1 MQELRL
7 VLIIFGALIIA
18 ALLLH
23 GLWTSK
29 KEKPAKFGEKPQS
42 KLNESVVEPKV
53 ETPKVVQESVETP
66 VVKESKTKK
75 AERKEPELHFG
86 AKPEADPLL
95 GDIAP
100 ISADD
105 DLPKMSAVDEPKAK
119 AAVQPQAI
127 VEPVAQTVVSEPA
140 QAQAQAQAVEPTIEA
155 PVSVPEPTITAEP
168 VVHTPVAEPI
178 AAEMITPVVETT
190 VTPVIETPVTA
201 TEPQVK
207 PRHEELVEEVVTP
220 AEVSQPVPEIKQPE
234 VKVEPEFVEP
244 EPYEIIEP
252 VIAEPEPEPAPLEP
266 SYISLCVHARN
277 GGVLM
282 GRQLFTALENHGLIF
297 GENSVYHR
305 HLDRAGTQP
314 VIFSV
319 TNLVAPGNFPDINDA
334 HFETPGIGFFLML
347 PCPGRAD
354 DNFNT
359 MLQTAQRIADDLNAD
374 VLDHERNMITPYRIT
389 AYRDKAKLY
398 ANAK

>member
-105 DLPKMSAVDEPKAK
+105 LPKMSAVDEPKAK

-127 VEPVAQTVVSEPA
+127 VEPVAQTVVSEP
-140 QAQAQAQAVEPTIEA
+140 AQAQAVEPTIEA

-178 AAEMITPVVETT
+178 AAEMITPVVETA

-201 TEPQVK
+201 TEPQVE
-207 PRHEELVEEVVTP
+207 PRQEELVEEVVAQ
-220 AEVSQPVPEIKQPE
+220 AEISQPVPEVKQSE

>member
-140 QAQAQAQAVEPTIEA
+140 QAQAVEPTIEA

-178 AAEMITPVVETT
+178 AAEMITPVVETA

-201 TEPQVK
+201 TEPQVE
-207 PRHEELVEEVVTP
+207 PRQEELVEEVVAQ
-220 AEVSQPVPEIKQPE
+220 AEISQPVPEVKQSE

>member
-53 ETPKVVQESVETP
+53 ETPKVVQESVDTP

-178 AAEMITPVVETT
+178 AAEMITPVVETA

-201 TEPQVK
+201 TEPQVE
-207 PRHEELVEEVVTP
+207 PRQEELVEEVVAQ
-220 AEVSQPVPEIKQPE
+220 AEISQPVPEVKQSE

-354 DNFNT
+354 DNFNM

>member
-53 ETPKVVQESVETP
+53 ETPKVVQGSVETP

-105 DLPKMSAVDEPKAK
+105 DLPKMSAVDEPKA
-119 AAVQPQAI
+119 AVQPQAI

-140 QAQAQAQAVEPTIEA
+140 QAQAVEPTIEA
-155 PVSVPEPTITAEP
+155 PVSVPEPTMTAEP
-168 VVHTPVAEPI
+168 VVH
-178 AAEMITPVVETT
+178 TPVVETT
-190 VTPVIETPVTA
+190 VTPVIETPVTV
-201 TEPQVK
+201 TEAQVE

-220 AEVSQPVPEIKQPE
+220 AEVSQPVPEIEQPE

-297 GENSVYHR
+297 GENSVYHC

>member
-53 ETPKVVQESVETP
+53 ETPKVVQGSVETP

-105 DLPKMSAVDEPKAK
+105 DLPKMSAVDEPKA
-119 AAVQPQAI
+119 AVQPQAI

-140 QAQAQAQAVEPTIEA
+140 QAQAVEPTIEA
-155 PVSVPEPTITAEP
+155 PVSVPEPTMTAEP
-168 VVHTPVAEPI
+168 VVH
-178 AAEMITPVVETT
+178 TPVVETT
-190 VTPVIETPVTA
+190 VTPVIETPVTV
-201 TEPQVK
+201 TEPQVE

-220 AEVSQPVPEIKQPE
+220 AEVSQPVPEIEQPE

-297 GENSVYHR
+297 GENSVYHC

>member
-105 DLPKMSAVDEPKAK
+105 DLPKMSAVDEPKA
-119 AAVQPQAI
+119 AVQPQAI

-140 QAQAQAQAVEPTIEA
+140 QAQAVEPTIEA
-155 PVSVPEPTITAEP
+155 PVSVPEPTMTSEP
-168 VVHTPVAEPI
+168 VVYTPVAEPI
-178 AAEMITPVVETT
+178 AAEMITPV
-190 VTPVIETPVTA
+190 IETSVTA
-201 TEPQVK
+201 TEPQVE

-220 AEVSQPVPEIKQPE
+220 AEVSQPEPEIKQPE

>member
-105 DLPKMSAVDEPKAK
+105 DLPKMSAVDEPKA
-119 AAVQPQAI
+119 AVQPQAI

-140 QAQAQAQAVEPTIEA
+140 QAQAQAQAVEPTIET
-155 PVSVPEPTITAEP
+155 PVSVPEPTMTAEP

-178 AAEMITPVVETT
+178 AAEMITPV
-190 VTPVIETPVTA
+190 IETPVTA
-201 TEPQVK
+201 TEPQVE
-207 PRHEELVEEVVTP
+207 PRHEELVTP
-220 AEVSQPVPEIKQPE
+220 AEVSQPVPEVKQPE

-297 GENSVYHR
+297 GENSVYHC

>member
-1 MQELRL
+1 
-7 VLIIFGALIIA
+7 
-18 ALLLH
+18 
-23 GLWTSK
+23 
-29 KEKPAKFGEKPQS
+29 
-42 KLNESVVEPKV
+42 
-53 ETPKVVQESVETP
+53 
-66 VVKESKTKK
+66 
-75 AERKEPELHFG
+75 
-86 AKPEADPLL
+86 
-95 GDIAP
+95 
-100 ISADD
+100 
-105 DLPKMSAVDEPKAK
+105 
-119 AAVQPQAI
+119 
-127 VEPVAQTVVSEPA
+127 A

-190 VTPVIETPVTA
+190 VTPVIETSVTA
-201 TEPQVK
+201 TEPQVE
-207 PRHEELVEEVVTP
+207 PRHEELVEEVATP
-220 AEVSQPVPEIKQPE
+220 AEVSQPEPEIKQPE

>member
-53 ETPKVVQESVETP
+53 ETPKVVQGSVETP

-105 DLPKMSAVDEPKAK
+105 DLPKMSAVDEPKA
-119 AAVQPQAI
+119 AVQPQAI

-140 QAQAQAQAVEPTIEA
+140 QAQAVEPTIEA
-155 PVSVPEPTITAEP
+155 PVSVPEPTMTAEP
-168 VVHTPVAEPI
+168 VVY
-178 AAEMITPVVETT
+178 TPVVETT
-190 VTPVIETPVTA
+190 VTPVIETPVTV
-201 TEPQVK
+201 TEPQVE

-220 AEVSQPVPEIKQPE
+220 AEVSQPVPEIEQPE

-252 VIAEPEPEPAPLEP
+252 VIAEPEPEPAPAPLEP

-297 GENSVYHR
+297 GENSVYHC

>member
-105 DLPKMSAVDEPKAK
+105 DLPKMSAVDEPKA
-119 AAVQPQAI
+119 AVQPQAI

-140 QAQAQAQAVEPTIEA
+140 QAQAQAQAQAVEPTIET
-155 PVSVPEPTITAEP
+155 PVSVPEPTMTAEP

-178 AAEMITPVVETT
+178 AAEMITPV
-190 VTPVIETPVTA
+190 IETPVTA
-201 TEPQVK
+201 TEPQVE
-207 PRHEELVEEVVTP
+207 PRHEELVTP
-220 AEVSQPVPEIKQPE
+220 AEVSQPVPEVKQPE

-297 GENSVYHR
+297 GENSVYHC

>member
-53 ETPKVVQESVETP
+53 ETPKVVQGSVETP

-105 DLPKMSAVDEPKAK
+105 DLPKMSVVDEPK

-140 QAQAQAQAVEPTIEA
+140 QAQAQAVEPTIEA
-155 PVSVPEPTITAEP
+155 PVSVPEPTMTAEP
-168 VVHTPVAEPI
+168 VVY
-178 AAEMITPVVETT
+178 TPVVETT
-190 VTPVIETPVTA
+190 VTPVIETPVTV
-201 TEPQVK
+201 TEPQVE

-220 AEVSQPVPEIKQPE
+220 AEVSQPVPEIEQPE

-297 GENSVYHR
+297 GENSVYHC

>member
-42 KLNESVVEPKV
+42 KLNESVVESKV
-53 ETPKVVQESVETP
+53 ETPKVVQGSVETP

-105 DLPKMSAVDEPKAK
+105 DLPKMSAVDEPKA
-119 AAVQPQAI
+119 AVQPQAI

-140 QAQAQAQAVEPTIEA
+140 QAQAVEPTIEA
-155 PVSVPEPTITAEP
+155 PVSVPEPTMTAEP
-168 VVHTPVAEPI
+168 VVH
-178 AAEMITPVVETT
+178 TPVVETT
-190 VTPVIETPVTA
+190 VTPVIETPVTV
-201 TEPQVK
+201 TEPQVE

-220 AEVSQPVPEIKQPE
+220 AEVSQPVPEIEQPE

-252 VIAEPEPEPAPLEP
+252 VIAEPEPEPAPAPLEP

-297 GENSVYHR
+297 GENSVYHC

>member
-127 VEPVAQTVVSEPA
+127 VEPVAQTVVSEP
-140 QAQAQAQAVEPTIEA
+140 AQAQAQAVEPTIEA

>member
-53 ETPKVVQESVETP
+53 ETPKVVQGSVETP

-105 DLPKMSAVDEPKAK
+105 DLPKMSAVDEPKA
-119 AAVQPQAI
+119 AVQPQAI

-140 QAQAQAQAVEPTIEA
+140 QAQAVEPTIEA
-155 PVSVPEPTITAEP
+155 PVSVPEPTMTAEP
-168 VVHTPVAEPI
+168 VVH
-178 AAEMITPVVETT
+178 TPVVETT
-190 VTPVIETPVTA
+190 VTPVIEMPVTV
-201 TEPQVK
+201 TEPQVE

-220 AEVSQPVPEIKQPE
+220 AEVSQPVPEIEQPE

-297 GENSVYHR
+297 GENSVYHC